1 MLAKTYSK
9 RPKHLNLF
17 QNQTAFA
24 CCGFDHPSDNGRAA
38 FFPGIPLLLC
48 IFQNFLGSVESF
60 ENLQESFQNPLIK
73 LILLLPIWF
82 FFHHLC
88 AGIRYLALDLH
99 IGIELPQARAGAYL
113 AFAMGVLLTIL
124 TGWLLW

>member
-17 QNQTAFA
+17 KIKQPLPAVVSIIHRIT
-24 CCGFDHPSDNGRAA
+24 GVLL

-48 IFQNFLGSVESF
+48 IFQNFLGSAESF

-73 LILLLPIWF
+73 LILLLPVWF

-99 IGIELPQARAGAYL
+99 IGIELSQARAGAYL

-124 TGWLLW
+124 TEWLLW

>member
-17 QNQTAFA
+17 KIKQ
-24 CCGFDHPSDNGRAA
+24 
-38 FFPGIPLLLC
+38 PLPAVVSIIHRITGVLLFSQEYLC
-48 IFQNFLGSVESF
+48 YFVFFQNFLGSVESF

>member
-17 QNQTAFA
+17 RIKQPFPAVVSIIHRITGALL
-24 CCGFDHPSDNGRAA
+24 

-48 IFQNFLGSVESF
+48 GLQNFLGSPESF
-60 ENLQESFQNPLIK
+60 ENLREDFRHTSVK
-73 LILLLPIWF
+73 LILLLPMWF

-113 AFAMGVLLTIL
+113 AFAMGLLLTAL
-124 TGWLLW
+124 AGWLLW

>member
-17 QNQTAFA
+17 KIKQPLPAVVSIIHRIT
-24 CCGFDHPSDNGRAA
+24 GVLL

>member
-17 QNQTAFA
+17 KIKQPFPAVVSIIHRITGALL
-24 CCGFDHPSDNGRAA
+24 

-48 IFQNFLGSVESF
+48 GLQNLLGSPESF
-60 ENLQESFQNPLIK
+60 ENLRESFQQPLIK
-73 LILLLPIWF
+73 LILLLPTWF

-88 AGIRYLALDLH
+88 AGVRYLALDLQ
-99 IGIELPQARAGAYL
+99 IGIALPQARAGAYL
-113 AFAMGVLLTIL
+113 AFIMGLLLTAL